1 MTFVVILGN
10 TVIEN
15 SNFYTVTNANDH
27 YYWPSFDCNDEYN
40 FITASM
46 LASEH
51 SLNLLFLTFMQLKYL
66 KKNKNLHN
74 NLNFKK
80 QAQ

>member
-1 MTFVVILGN
+1 MQMIITIGQVL
-10 TVIEN
+10 T
-15 SNFYTVTNANDH
+15 
-27 YYWPSFDCNDEYN
+27 DEYN

-51 SLNLLFLTFMQLKYL
+51 TLNLLFLTFMQLKYL